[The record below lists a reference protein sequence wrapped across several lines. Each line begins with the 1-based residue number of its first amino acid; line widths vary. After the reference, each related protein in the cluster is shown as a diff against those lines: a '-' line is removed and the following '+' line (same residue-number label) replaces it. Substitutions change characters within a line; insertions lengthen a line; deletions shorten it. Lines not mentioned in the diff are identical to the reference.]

1 METLQFLLFRISS
14 AEPARLA
21 VTHDSRQ
28 WNKLLQ
34 AIAKS
39 VVIPLVG
46 RDLLRIRVDGRDQ
59 LLYAE

>member
-1 METLQFLLFRISS
+1 MTD
-14 AEPARLA
+14 
-21 VTHDSRQ
+21 DSGQ

-59 LLYAE
+59 LLYAG